1 MKRLILPF
9 LSVGLLLG
17 TTAHAATPLKT
28 EQDKLS
34 YSMGVMT
41 GKAFRKHDIKIDP
54 QTFSMGLSDAY
65 LGKETQM
72 TEAEMRQ
79 TLQQF
84 QKQSLQKMQHKMK
97 QTAQQ
102 NAEKSRAFLTANKNK
117 PGVKTLANGLQYKVL
132 QAGQGQSPTL
142 NDEVTVN
149 YEGRLINGTVF
160 DSSYK
165 RGQPATF
172 PLKSVIKGWQE
183 ALTRMKP
190 GAIWEIYVPPQLAYG
205 EQGAPGVIG
214 PNEALIFKVNLISV
228 KKK

>member
-72 TEAEMRQ
+72 TEA
-79 TLQQF
+79 
-84 QKQSLQKMQHKMK
+84 KCVKPCNNS
-97 QTAQQ
+97 
-102 NAEKSRAFLTANKNK
+102 KNN
-117 PGVKTLANGLQYKVL
+117 PC
-132 QAGQGQSPTL
+132 
-142 NDEVTVN
+142 
-149 YEGRLINGTVF
+149 
-160 DSSYK
+160 
-165 RGQPATF
+165 
-172 PLKSVIKGWQE
+172 
-183 ALTRMKP
+183 
-190 GAIWEIYVPPQLAYG
+190 
-205 EQGAPGVIG
+205 
-214 PNEALIFKVNLISV
+214 
-228 KKK
+228 KKCNTK

>member
-1 MKRLILPF
+1 
-9 LSVGLLLG
+9 
-17 TTAHAATPLKT
+17 
-28 EQDKLS
+28 
-34 YSMGVMT
+34 
-41 GKAFRKHDIKIDP
+41 
-54 QTFSMGLSDAY
+54 
-65 LGKETQM
+65 
-72 TEAEMRQ
+72 MRQ

-84 QKQSLQKMQHKMK
+84 EKQSLQKMQHKMK